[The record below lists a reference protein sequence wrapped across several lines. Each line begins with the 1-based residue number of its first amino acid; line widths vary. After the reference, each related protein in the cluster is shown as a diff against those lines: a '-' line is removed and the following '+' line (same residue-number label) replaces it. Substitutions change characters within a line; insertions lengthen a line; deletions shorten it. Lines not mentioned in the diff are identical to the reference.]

1 MIRPQIFG
9 VLEFFCNFYFIMI
22 RYEML
27 YGLPPFFNEN
37 MDRMYELIRL
47 AELKFPRKIAIS
59 NEAKDLITKVFS

>member
-1 MIRPQIFG
+1 
-9 VLEFFCNFYFIMI
+9 
-22 RYEML
+22 ML

-59 NEAKDLITKVFS
+59 NEAKDLITKVF